1 MKKIKVSLFFNI
13 LIFGLVTF
21 STVITLTGFSF
32 MGGDKI
38 FGPTDYTSFKYFTVD
53 SNVLSG
59 IISLIF
65 AIYEILYL
73 AKKIKTIPSF
83 LYKLKLIGNVG
94 VTLTM
99 ITVLFFLAPT
109 EKAGFF
115 SLFLDSNLFFHLI
128 IPLLCIISFI
138 FFETESSISFKY
150 TFAGLIPMIIY
161 GAVYIA
167 NILIHLEN
175 GKPSSAYDWYGFLR
189 GGLNTIWFVVP
200 VVLLF
205 TYLFSFVMWF
215 FNKNFHKK
223 K

>member
-1 MKKIKVSLFFNI
+1 MQKIKISFIFNLVIFF
-13 LIFGLVTF
+13 LVAF
-21 STVITLTGFSF
+21 STIVMITGFSF
-32 MGGDKI
+32 MGGNKI
-38 FGPTDYTSFKYFTVD
+38 FAPSNYTAFKYFTVD

-65 AIYEILYL
+65 AIYEILFFTG
-73 AKKIKTIPSF
+73 KIEELPSF
-83 LYKLKLIGNVG
+83 LYRFKLIGNVG

-99 ITVLFFLAPT
+99 VTTVCFLAPT
-109 EKAGFF
+109 AETGFF

-205 TYLFSFVMWF
+205 TYFFSFVMWF
-215 FNKNFHKK
+215 FNKKFS
-223 K
+223 